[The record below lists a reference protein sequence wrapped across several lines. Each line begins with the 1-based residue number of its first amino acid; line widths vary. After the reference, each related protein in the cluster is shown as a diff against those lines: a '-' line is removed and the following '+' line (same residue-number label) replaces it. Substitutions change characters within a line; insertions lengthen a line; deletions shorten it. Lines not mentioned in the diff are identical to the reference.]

1 MKILLLYIITIASIL
16 ISQNNKLE
24 NYHISLKLHENL
36 INDFFANMGD
46 IEGKGK
52 AAIASYKWK
61 LIEPRIDIEKDT
73 ILFSS
78 KIKLSVGELK
88 THKDVKG
95 WVSAHYNQETNK
107 IQLKV
112 EEAKVVL
119 DIDLFGNNVVLTE
132 LDIAHYFS
140 KAFNLNGPNPM
151 SEYIDFNLPNG
162 EVRQIKVATKQSYM
176 LLEKDAIL
184 VKTALDFRQ

>member
-1 MKILLLYIITIASIL
+1 MKRLFLYIITVASIL
-16 ISQNNKLE
+16 VSQDNKLE
-24 NYHISLKLHENL
+24 DYHITLKLHENL

-52 AAIASYKWK
+52 ATIASYKWK
-61 LIEPRIDIEKDT
+61 LIKPRIDIEEDT

-88 THKDVKG
+88 THKDVRG

-107 IQLKV
+107 IQLKI
-112 EEAKVVL
+112 EEAKVIL

-140 KAFNLNGPNPM
+140 KSFNLNGPNPM
-151 SEYIDFNLPNG
+151 SEHIEFNLPNG
-162 EVRQIKVATKQSYM
+162 EVRQIKVATNQSYM
-176 LLEKDAIL
+176 LLEKDAIII
-184 VKTALDFRQ
+184 KTALDFKE

>member
-1 MKILLLYIITIASIL
+1 MKILFLYIITVASIL
-16 ISQNNKLE
+16 VSQDNKLE
-24 NYHISLKLHENL
+24 DYHITLKLHENL

-61 LIEPRIDIEKDT
+61 LIKPRIDIEEDT

-107 IQLKV
+107 IQLKI
-112 EEAKVVL
+112 EEAKVIL

-151 SEYIDFNLPNG
+151 SEHIEFNLPNG
-162 EVRQIKVATKQSYM
+162 EIRQIKVATTQSYM
-176 LLEKDAIL
+176 LLEKDAIV
-184 VKTALDFRQ
+184 VKTALDFKQ